1 METLVP
7 PLQTPS
13 PTVKQWQFLTSYLTF
28 QSYKMLMKE
37 ITDDTKRWKDIPCSW
52 IGRIS
57 IVKLTVLL
65 KTIYRFNAIPIK
77 SPMVFLIELEPKIL
91 QFVWRH
97 KRPRVA
103 KGTFFLD
110 FLVWTIFKVVIE
122 FFTVLLLFYVLVFGH
137 KACGILTPWPGI
149 EPTPPALEG
158 EVLTTGLPGKSQ
170 GNLEKEKWSWKNQAP
185 WLQTIL
191 QSNSNQNNM
200 VLAQK

>member
-1 METLVP
+1 MLPENCEFISEFSKLVGYKINIQKSVSFLYTNNKRLERENKETVSF
-7 PLQTPS
+7 TAAS
-13 PTVKQWQFLTSYLTF
+13 KRIKYLGINLPKNTKDLYF
-28 QSYKMLMKE
+28 EYYKMLMKE

-110 FLVWTIFKVVIE
+110 FLMWTIFKVVIE

-137 KACGILTPWPGI
+137 KACGILTP
-149 EPTPPALEG
+149 
-158 EVLTTGLPGKSQ
+158 
-170 GNLEKEKWSWKNQAP
+170 
-185 WLQTIL
+185 
-191 QSNSNQNNM
+191 
-200 VLAQK
+200 